1 MTMVHLRLVA
11 GTDVSG
17 VPGTEMSIE
26 PSEAATSRVEE
37 KARDALRALKLPGQ
51 EKSVGELRDELSKR
65 CRKRYPSSARQRAM
79 SDRLHELVHSA
90 GIYLCYKQP
99 DTRSWDLELRCVVG
113 WPDELIAAYPEF
125 KPYAFVLEDL
135 EF

>member
-17 VPGTEMSIE
+17 VPCTEMSIE

-113 WPDELIAAYPEF
+113 WPDELVAAHPEF